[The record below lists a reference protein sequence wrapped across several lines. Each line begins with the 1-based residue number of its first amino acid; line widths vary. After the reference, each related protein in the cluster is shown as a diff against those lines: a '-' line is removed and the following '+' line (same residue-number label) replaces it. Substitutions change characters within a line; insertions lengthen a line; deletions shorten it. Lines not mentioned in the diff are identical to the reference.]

1 MFKHSRAALL
11 ASLAVIAAAA
21 APPAL
26 AQVRLIVPFAAA
38 GTQDLVAR
46 AIQPALGQALGQ
58 TIVVENRAGAGGTV
72 GMAVVA
78 TSPPD
83 GNTMALVS
91 SSHNTS
97 AWLYPKLPYD
107 AQKSFAPAALIGRTG
122 FALAVA
128 NDVPASSAGELIAY
142 AKAHPEGLN
151 YASAGNG
158 SAGHLGMARFL
169 EMAGIPMQHI
179 PYKSTG
185 EAINDVLAGRAQV
198 IMAPTIGIMPFIA
211 GKRLKVIGLTS
222 TIGRSGA
229 LAQVPLV
236 SETGLPGFTYDSWYG
251 LLLPAATPRAVVEKI
266 NAAAARAIKDPAV
279 VTALDK
285 AGIEPASMSVDA
297 FAAFFAKDY
306 TDMRELVRTSG
317 ARVE

>member
-1 MFKHSRAALL
+1 MFKCFRAILL
-11 ASLAVIAAAA
+11 ASLIAAAA
-21 APPAL
+21 LAAPAAR

-46 AIQPALGQALGQ
+46 AIQPALAQALGQ

-72 GMAVVA
+72 GMALVA
-78 TSPPD
+78 TSAGD
-83 GNTMALVS
+83 GNTLALVS
-91 SSHNTS
+91 SSHNTA

-107 AQKSFAPAALIGRTG
+107 AVKSFAPAALIGRTG

-128 NDVPASSAGELIAY
+128 NDVPVASVGELIAY
-142 AKAHPEGLN
+142 AKAHPDGLN

-158 SAGHLGMARFL
+158 SAGHLGMARLL

-211 GKRLKVIGLTS
+211 SKRLKIIGLTS

-236 SETGLPGFTYDSWYG
+236 SDTGLPGFSYDSWYG
-251 LLLPAATPRAVVEKI
+251 LLLPASTPRAVVEKV
-266 NAAAARAIKDPAV
+266 NAAAAKALADPAV
-279 VTALDK
+279 INALDK
-285 AGIEPASMSVDA
+285 AGIEPATLGVDEFTA
-297 FAAFFAKDY
+297 FVAKDHAE
-306 TDMRELVRTSG
+306 MRERVRSSG

>member
-1 MFKHSRAALL
+1 MFKFLRATLL
-11 ASLAVIAAAA
+11 ASLTAATVLAA
-21 APPAL
+21 APTW

-72 GMAVVA
+72 GMAMVA
-78 TSPPD
+78 TSPGD
-83 GNTMALVS
+83 GNTLALVS
-91 SSHNTS
+91 SSHNTA

-107 AQKSFAPAALIGRTG
+107 AVKSFAPAALIGRTG

-128 NDVPASSAGELIAY
+128 NDVPAASVGELIAY
-142 AKAHPEGLN
+142 AKAHPDSLN

-158 SAGHLGMARFL
+158 SAGHLGMARLL

-211 GKRLKVIGLTS
+211 SKRLKIIGLTS

-236 SETGLPGFTYDSWYG
+236 RDTGLPGFSYDSWYG
-251 LLLPAATPRAVVEKI
+251 LLLPASTPRAVLEKV
-266 NAAAARAIKDPAV
+266 NAAAAKALADPAV
-279 VTALDK
+279 INALDK
-285 AGIEPASMSVDA
+285 AGIEPATMSVDA
-297 FAAFFAKDY
+297 FTAFVAKDHAE
-306 TDMRELVRTSG
+306 MRELVRSSG